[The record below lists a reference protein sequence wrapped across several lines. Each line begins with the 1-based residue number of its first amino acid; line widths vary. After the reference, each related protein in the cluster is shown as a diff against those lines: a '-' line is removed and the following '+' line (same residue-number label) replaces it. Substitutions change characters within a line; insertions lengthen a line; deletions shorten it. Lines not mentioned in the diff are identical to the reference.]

1 VKKKYFIIIL
11 FIGFG
16 FVLNA
21 QIPVIYAQEFND
33 TAKFKVGFTADYGLN
48 SNSFTAEFISKFYK
62 GGYINKD
69 LKDGVL
75 DKTKLRNRIGADGNM
90 GIYVAYTPDSFMHKK
105 NIGFFLSLRDR
116 QHFDA
121 RFSRDFYKL
130 AFYGNAQFAGK
141 TAYLSDFNLNF
152 VRYQQLQF
160 GFYTS
165 KLDSVARLG
174 VALSFL
180 KGEQYASI
188 YAKQADLYTSEDGQY
203 INFATNMQIA
213 QSDTAKKG
221 LGAFNG
227 AGASVDIF
235 FEAPFKTKIGDA
247 KLSVSVSDIGLI
259 RFNKKTLYLNQDS
272 TFHFEGFQINNIYD
286 LQDSTFANTSQDS
299 IINKVAPFKK
309 QAVTYTLP
317 SVLTIMYHLQLSK
330 RFALTEG
337 IRYVYNG
344 NYNLL
349 LFAKADYWLNK
360 KMNVSATVG
369 WGGYGNFN
377 YGVGLYG
384 NLGKGY
390 MIQVG
395 SNNIEGFILP
405 AKTAGMGAYVS
416 LVKNFK

>member
-1 VKKKYFIIIL
+1 VRKINFIIIL
-11 FIGFG
+11 FISIAAI
-16 FVLNA
+16 VKA
-21 QIPVIYAQEFND
+21 QIPVIYSQEFND
-33 TAKFKVGFTADYGLN
+33 TAKLKVGFVADYSLN
-48 SNSFTAEFISKFYK
+48 SNSFTSTFISKFYN
-62 GGYINKD
+62 GGYINND
-69 LKDGVL
+69 LKNQVL
-75 DKTKLRNRIGADGNM
+75 DKTKLKNRIGADGNM
-90 GIYVAYTPDSFMHKK
+90 GIFVAFMPDSFLHKK
-105 NIGFFLSLRDR
+105 NIGFFVSLRDR

-121 RFSRDFYKL
+121 RFSKDFYKL
-130 AFYGNAQFAGK
+130 AFYGNSQFAGE

-152 VRYQQLQF
+152 IRYQQLQF

-165 KLDSVARLG
+165 RLDSAARLG
-174 VALSFL
+174 VAVSFL

-188 YAKQADLYTSEDGQY
+188 YAKQADLFTSEDGQY

-227 AGASVDIF
+227 AGASIDIF

-247 KLSVSVSDIGLI
+247 KLSVSVADIGLI
-259 RFNKKTLYLNQDS
+259 RFNKKTLYLNQDT
-272 TFHFEGFQINNIYD
+272 TFHFEGFQINSIYD
-286 LQDSTFANTSQDS
+286 LQDSTFSNTNQDS

-309 QAVTYTLP
+309 QAVTCTLP
-317 SVLTIMYHLQLSK
+317 SVLTIAYHLQLSK

-337 IRYVYNG
+337 LRYVYNG

-360 KMNVSATVG
+360 KINVSATFG

-377 YGVGLYG
+377 YGVGVYG

-390 MIQVG
+390 MIQIG
-395 SNNIEGFILP
+395 SNNIEGFIVP
-405 AKTAGMGAYVS
+405 TKTAGMGAYVS